1 MLSMPFSL
9 SASMSRWKPSVTCG
23 AASAAVDTTSSTVA
37 DAIPFLPLSFCR
49 LTGNVFPAVTNVFAK
64 PHGVFAY
71 QITREIGFALFDR
84 LDDMDMV
91 DDRTLGARCIL
102 HPVSPDDFQMRE
114 QALGNVLQHIAFR
127 KPKNTEMEIDVSL

>member
-64 PHGVFAY
+64 PHGVLAY

-84 LDDMDMV
+84 LDDVNMIDN
-91 DDRTLGARCIL
+91 RLFGAGNIL
-102 HPVSPDDFQMRE
+102 HPVAPDDFQMRE
-114 QALGNVLQHIAFR
+114 QALGNVLQHAAFR
-127 KPKNTEMEIDVSL
+127 KSENAEVKIDVPL